1 MQQLKSENTAPASH
15 FEMQETSQLGTT
27 KSSDKPGWYQI
38 YFAALL
44 ERDQEKAVKLIEDAQ
59 CAIRYRLEELRGAA
73 VQNSR
78 EPQDLGSALTYLGIL
93 LDHIGDDSG
102 RLLWD

>member
-1 MQQLKSENTAPASH
+1 MQQLKSDNMAPARQ

-44 ERDQEKAVKLIEDAQ
+44 ERDQKKAVQLIEDAQ
-59 CAIRYRLEELRGAA
+59 WAIRTRLEELRRVP